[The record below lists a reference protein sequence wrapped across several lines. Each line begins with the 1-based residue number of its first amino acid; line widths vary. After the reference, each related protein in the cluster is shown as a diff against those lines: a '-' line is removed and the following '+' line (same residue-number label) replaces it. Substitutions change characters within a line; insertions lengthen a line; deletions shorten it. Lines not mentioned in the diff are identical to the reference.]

1 MPGDVAG
8 YGYDLVG
15 IGLVMLSISS
25 VVLTAMFKLGRKPEP
40 CIGDEQ
46 LSELRRLVCRVE
58 SAANGIQVVR
68 DDVESFM
75 EMLKDVRRHILSIE
89 LKAGNG
95 VK

>member
-25 VVLTAMFKLGRKPEP
+25 VVLTAMFKLGRKPEA
-40 CIGDEQ
+40 CVGDEQ
-46 LSELRRLVCRVE
+46 LIELRRLVCRVE

>member
-25 VVLTAMFKLGRKPEP
+25 VVLTAMFKLGKRAEP

-46 LSELRRLVCRVE
+46 VSELRKMVCRVE
-58 SAANGIQVVR
+58 AAANGIEVVR
-68 DDVESFM
+68 DDVSSFM
-75 EMLKDVRRHILSIE
+75 ELLKDVRRHILSIE